1 MTGPF
6 KCKRMR
12 VIVNHP
18 VLGAVT
24 VGVVEGL
31 SIELIKEGGLEYYY
45 NSEVG
50 AHAKGTRH
58 ATFTIRRWFWTDLTA
73 LGTEDKDLLFDM
85 FNDDHVFNLVGDLK
99 DDINARITLSA
110 CQIYRWRPVTGTAN
124 DIIAEEAIGEAVD
137 WVKDTPADEV
147 GEGY

>member
-45 NSEVG
+45 DSETG

-58 ATFTIRRWFWTDLTA
+58 ATFTIRRWFMTDLS
-73 LGTEDKDLLFDM
+73 GSEDKDLLFDM
-85 FNDDHVFNLVGDLK
+85 FNDDVTFNLVGDLAQDFPTGK
-99 DDINARITLSA
+99 SKITLSG

-137 WVKDTPADEV
+137 WLKDTPSD
-147 GEGY
+147 

>member
-1 MTGPF
+1 MAGPF

-31 SIELIKEGGLEYYY
+31 SIELIKEGSIEYHYD
-45 NSEVG
+45 SETG

-58 ATFTIRRWFWTDLTA
+58 ATFTIRRWFMTDLS
-73 LGTEDKDLLFDM
+73 GSEDKDLLFDM
-85 FNDDHVFNLVGDLK
+85 FNDDVTFNLVGDLPQDYATGK
-99 DDINARITLSA
+99 AKITLSA
-110 CQIYRWRPVTGTAN
+110 CQVYRWRPVTGTAN

-137 WVKDTPADEV
+137 WLKDTPSD
-147 GEGY
+147 